1 MGPLLNM
8 CPTACLIMHLPPLQ
22 KSEAWH
28 SLDRC
33 QVELVAS
40 HLACEMDRLKQLLAE
55 LEPPSGVSGAP
66 KRRAWW

>member
-1 MGPLLNM
+1 MVRP
-8 CPTACLIMHLPPLQ
+8 ALQ

-28 SLDRC
+28 SLDRA

-40 HLACEMDRLKQLLAE
+40 HLAAEMDRLKQLLAE
-55 LEPPSGVSGAP
+55 LEPPSGVSGTP